1 MNFTKKGTY
10 ESIEESEAMQNK
22 DESQYGSEVDQS
34 SNIKEKILKYSIF
47 FLLGLAIIIIII
59 MIIYKGKKQKVT
71 LKQNINITQHS
82 ESDKITHEKEN
93 YDIVVNTT
101 HKFVDIFPKTCNN
114 GVCSNISNLNELFE
128 SRRLF
133 IDENNITNEYI
144 RFIRPINE
152 TEEESYKKQLYQNL
166 TFDNYHRKTNE
177 GKISVIDFYH
187 ICNKPEIINSNI
199 TETPYNPAI
208 SIIIPSYNKKNNL
221 TLTLNSVI
229 IQTLRN
235 IEIIIVDD
243 GSDDGSEKIF
253 ESLYEKDCR
262 IRLFKHKR
270 NMGVWRT
277 RLDGFL
283 YSRGKY
289 VLHIDPGDFLSD
301 YYILEDLLNL
311 TTTYNLDS
319 VRFTFSKVPYQED
332 LTNSSKLGVKH
343 PYPKKYTKIIYGRP
357 GYNVHYFGYGTI
369 WNRLIRANIISKG
382 LDFVDEYIL
391 NAYKN
396 LWDDMW
402 WNSLV
407 DKASFSNVIINR
419 LGYIFVSTRNGIG
432 RPNIKDS
439 IKKDKTIREF
449 IYFWFFDY
457 QLLPKENNKKK
468 IIKKLI
474 NYNQNDNTFYGL
486 PMRLDYLSS
495 NFFIYDRLLHLL
507 INDTYVQEDDKKI
520 VQQLLANS
528 TKIN

>member
-1 MNFTKKGTY
+1 MNFGRKGAY
-10 ESIEESEAMQNK
+10 ESIEESEVMQNK
-22 DESQYGSEVDQS
+22 HDSQYGSDFDQS
-34 SNIKEKILKYSIF
+34 SNIKEKILKYSII
-47 FLLGLAIIIIII
+47 FLFGLAIILIII
-59 MIIYKGKKQKVT
+59 MILYKGKKQNFT
-71 LKQNINITQHS
+71 LKQNINNIQQPI
-82 ESDKITHEKEN
+82 SDKKIQEKEN
-93 YDIVVNTT
+93 YDMVVNNNN
-101 HKFVDIFPKTCNN
+101 KFSDIFPKTCAN
-114 GVCSNISNLNELFE
+114 GQCKNISKLNELFE

-133 IDENNITNEYI
+133 IEDNNITNEYI

-152 TEEESYKKQLYQNL
+152 TEEERYKEQLYPNL
-166 TFDNYHRKTNE
+166 TLDNYHKSTKE
-177 GKISVIDFYH
+177 GKISVIDFYQ

-199 TETPYNPAI
+199 TEAPYNPSI
-208 SIIIPSYNKKNNL
+208 SVIIPSYNKKNNL

-229 IQTLRN
+229 IQTLKN

-243 GSDDGSEKIF
+243 GSDDGSESIF
-253 ESLYEKDCR
+253 ELLYEKDCR

-289 VLHIDPGDFLSD
+289 VLHIDPDDFLSD
-301 YYILEDLLNL
+301 YYVLEEILNL
-311 TTTYNLDS
+311 TTKYNLDS

-332 LTNSSKLGVKH
+332 LVNSTKLGVKH
-343 PYPKKYTKIIYGRP
+343 IYPNKFTKIIYGRP
-357 GYNVHYFGYGTI
+357 GYNVRFFGYGTI
-369 WNRLIRANIISKG
+369 WNRLIRANVISKG
-382 LDFVDEYIL
+382 LNFVDEYIL

-407 DKASFSNVIINR
+407 DKASFSNVIVNR
-419 LGYIFVSTRNGIG
+419 LGYIFVSRKNGVG

-439 IKKDKTIREF
+439 IRKDKTIREF

-457 QLLPKENNKKK
+457 QLLPKESNKKQ
-468 IIKKLI
+468 IIKTLI
-474 NYNQNDNTFYGL
+474 NYNQIDNTFYGL
-486 PMRLDYLSS
+486 PITLDYLSS

-507 INDTYVQEDDKKI
+507 INDTQVQEDDKKI
-520 VQQLLANS
+520 VQELLNNS